1 MRRFTKETWRRA
13 LRTFWQA
20 FFASIVGTVALVDTT
35 DEEALLKSVIFVV
48 VVPALSAGIAAL
60 MNLEESYEE

>member
-20 FFASIVGTVALVDTT
+20 FFASIVGTVALIDTT
-35 DEEALLKSVIFVV
+35 DEEALLKSVTFVV